1 MRIAVF
7 YSAFANNRTLAAL
20 LTQAQITLF
29 SSTSYGGR
37 YFLEQHLQWAAL
49 RIPIG
54 TTIIQMSFP
63 GGRPSWQGAGTSSQR
78 IGQAAFAN
86 LPPVKQRAKNL
97 SEGGSLWILT

>member
-37 YFLEQHLQWAAL
+37 YFLEQHLQWSAL

-54 TTIIQMSFP
+54 TTIIQVNFP
-63 GGRPSWQGAGTSSQR
+63 GGRSSGEEPERVPNGLGRPHLQTFHLSSSVRR
-78 IGQAAFAN
+78 IS
-86 LPPVKQRAKNL
+86 VKGDRY
-97 SEGGSLWILT
+97 GF